1 MLINLPVM
9 YDVTVL
15 LTVRVITQPF
25 AADQERFLVRQ
36 SKLTGSGM
44 YRVIA
49 RWVSVHVSHDAVRW
63 AL

>member
-25 AADQERFLVRQ
+25 AADQERFMVRQ
-36 SKLTGSGM
+36 SKLSGM
-44 YRVIA
+44 FRVIA
-49 RWVSVHVSHDAVRW
+49 RCVEQRVRHRY
-63 AL
+63 